1 MKIMLSLVIIL
12 FSFIQLFSQKN
23 PKLESYYQSL
33 YTAEDHI
40 VLGKYD
46 SAAYYYEKAFAM
58 FPENFV
64 SDLNNA
70 LICAIEADRYELTGK
85 YIVELLKQGVP
96 RSYFEKKHYFSRFVD
111 SQIFDVMYEPFDTK
125 IDSFKIKLIDSM
137 LVTDQ
142 YSRVNNMP
150 DSAIL
155 AIDMINE
162 KILEDKIFTDGLLP
176 KSYEVGVQIYG
187 DTILVTPNLHI
198 LMIHQV
204 RDDLEKYGKFYN
216 NNLEH
221 HNINPLTYFSQAQTF
236 GERSDTTNLGCE
248 GRIFA
253 VIESYGEDAFTCCCN
268 LKDQVNKNRAKYYL
282 EDLDRAIK
290 KYRFSKTT
298 KLPFIFKNQVYG
310 QLEFTDD
317 KKLEEAINKRLS
329 DPNYVRYLEE

>member
-1 MKIMLSLVIIL
+1 MKILISLFLIYFNLSP
-12 FSFIQLFSQKN
+12 LFSQLN
-23 PKLESYYQSL
+23 PKLNTYYQSL
-33 YTAEDHI
+33 YTAEDFI
-40 VLGKYD
+40 LTNQFD
-46 SAAYYYEKAFAM
+46 SSIYYYEKAFAM

-64 SDLNNA
+64 TDLNNA

-111 SQIFDVMYEPFDTK
+111 SQIFDAMYEPFDTK

-142 YSRVNNMP
+142 YPRVNNMP

-204 RDDLEKYGKFYN
+204 RDDLEKYGKFYI

-253 VIESYGEDAFTCCCN
+253 VIESFGEDAFTCCCN

-298 KLPFIFKNQVYG
+298 KLPFMLQKHVYG
-310 QLEFTDD
+310 KWEFPDD
-317 KKLEEAINKRLS
+317 KKLEDAINKRLS
-329 DPNYVRYLEE
+329 DPNYVRFLEE